1 MATQESNSDT
11 LIKVFFTDGSVQDF
25 RAFPDTNFNVKDGVG
40 SLWLKTGGWV
50 VIPMVNVKYVLVVPA
65 DEYE

>member
-11 LIKVFFTDGSVQDF
+11 LIRVFFTDGTQQDF
-25 RAFPDTNFNVKDGVG
+25 RAFPDTNFIVKDGVG
-40 SLWLKTGGWV
+40 SLWLKTGGSAA
-50 VIPMVNVKYVLVVPA
+50 ISMVNVKYVLVVPA